1 MADLRI
7 SQLPSAATVVSTD
20 ILPFTDVSASTT
32 KKIAMDDL
40 ALALG
45 ILGNSVG
52 SVAPSAPTIGQ
63 IWVDTGANP
72 PLVKAWTGTVFGTV
86 SFDQNTSN
94 VTSPGS
100 SGPSSPFTGQLWMD
114 TSSSSTP
121 ELKIWN
127 GSNWKRVDPDGQ
139 SQTQT
144 DARYLRTTDAAST
157 YLPLAGGVM
166 TGDLTLDGAPT
177 SNNMAA
183 TKKFVEDAI
192 AAINIGPSIET
203 GMIIPYGG
211 SGTATTPPS
220 GYRFCNGAAINRTT
234 FSALFGVIGTRF
246 GNGNGSTTFNIPD
259 LRSEF
264 IRGANTMGGNSRSGG
279 LGSNNAGGTQ
289 GDTFESHN
297 HNAVSAS
304 SHQHSVGSA
313 GSHGHTLSINSNG
326 SHSHGTGQTLN
337 TSADGYR
344 DWGTG
349 STDDDGNATSS
360 GTGSGGSHGH
370 SGSAGS
376 GGSHN
381 HGNTGNGGGHDH
393 TIENTGST
401 ETRPRNVAVTYLI
414 KT

>member
-7 SQLPSAATVVSTD
+7 SQLPSAGTVVSTD

-32 KKIAMDDL
+32 KKVAMDDL

-52 SVAPSAPTIGQ
+52 SVAPSTPTIGQ

-72 PLVKAWTGTVFGTV
+72 PLVKCWTGTVFGTV
-86 SFDQNTSN
+86 SFDQGTSN

-100 SGPSSPFTGQLWMD
+100 NGPSSPFTGQLWMD

-127 GSNWKRVDPDGQ
+127 GNSWKRVDPDGQ
-139 SQTQT
+139 TQLQN
-144 DARYLRTTDAAST
+144 DNRYLKTTDAAST

-211 SGTATTPPS
+211 TSTNPPS
-220 GYRFCNGAAINRTT
+220 GYRWCNGGAISRTT
-234 FSALFGVIGTRF
+234 FSALFAVVGTRF
-246 GNGNGSTTFNIPD
+246 GNGNGSTTFNVPD

-264 IRGANTMGGNSRSGG
+264 IRGANTMGGNALSGG
-279 LGSNNAGGTQ
+279 LGRTSPGQTQ

-297 HNAVSAS
+297 HSAVSAS
-304 SHQHSVGSA
+304 NHSHSVGSA
-313 GSHGHTLSINSNG
+313 GSHGHSVSVGAGG
-326 SHSHGTGQTLN
+326 SHTHSTPTGLTGGDSIRAFGTN
-337 TSADGYR
+337 D
-344 DWGTG
+344 DG
-349 STDDDGNATSS
+349 STSGS
-360 GTGSGGSHGH
+360 GTNSAGSHGH
-370 SGSAGS
+370 SGSAGAA
-376 GGSHN
+376 GSHN
-381 HGNTGNGGGHDH
+381 HGNTGGGGSHGH
-393 TIENTGST
+393 TIGATGST
-401 ETRPRNVAVTYLI
+401 ETRPRSVAVTYLI